1 MLIHLLYSASNMLV
15 IYMYSV
21 LFKWSYLLPKYVYL
35 MLKQEFEALRCHCH
49 CSWLALVPCLPP
61 PLFQDLPPS
70 ISSQAHN
77 VDPPSPAYCC
87 TMQLDTELMRRR
99 GHPVAKTALCPRA
112 IGRRFHL
119 RFSSCSHLTSAELV
133 NCAGVVRQLICDPS
147 HHISVIRSL

>member
-87 TMQLDTELMRRR
+87 TMQFGYRTHATSWASRCQDCAMSPGNWT
-99 GHPVAKTALCPRA
+99 T
-112 IGRRFHL
+112 
-119 RFSSCSHLTSAELV
+119 FSSSLQLMLASHFGRT
-133 NCAGVVRQLICDPS
+133 GQLC
-147 HHISVIRSL
+147 RSSPTVDM